1 VSHELRFERW
11 FDAAPEEVFDA
22 LTDPGGL
29 EEMYGRDDPGWIVES
44 SEGEVRVGSTWSVRF
59 GPSREE
65 LYRFAHTYEVID
77 RPRRIAYVSEQ
88 QTSPDGSI
96 LEADVEITLGERDGR
111 TLLTLVERGYPSAEE
126 RDLHMIGTPH
136 AYDRLERYVRT
147 RAGSTTK
154 GQDRRST

>member
-1 VSHELRFERW
+1 VSHELRFERV

-22 LTDPGGL
+22 LTDPEGL
-29 EEMYGRDDPGWIVES
+29 EEMYGRDEPGWIVE
-44 SEGEVRVGSTWSVRF
+44 SEGEVRVGDTWSVMF

-65 LYRFAHTYEVID
+65 LYRFAHTYEVVD
-77 RPRRIAYVSEQ
+77 RPLRIAFASEQ

-96 LEADVEITLGERDGR
+96 LEAEVEITLEGRDGK

-136 AYDRLERYVRT
+136 AYDRVERFIRT
-147 RAGSTTK
+147 RAGGPTER
-154 GQDRRST
+154 QDRRPR